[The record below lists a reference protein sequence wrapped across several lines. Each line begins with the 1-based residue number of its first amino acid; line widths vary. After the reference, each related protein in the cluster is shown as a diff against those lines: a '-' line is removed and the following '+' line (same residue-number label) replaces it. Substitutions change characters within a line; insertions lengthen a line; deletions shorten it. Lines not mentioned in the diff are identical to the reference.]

1 MMPLGGGEGMA
12 MGKYRYLLHN
22 MGLLTLSSF
31 ATKLLSFFLV
41 PLYTSV
47 LSTAD
52 YGTYDLINTTV
63 SLLIPVL
70 TLDIQEAVL
79 RFALDDG
86 DKERVL
92 LVGLKY
98 FILSMLVVVVFT
110 GCNLAIGI
118 FEVFAQY
125 PIEFVLMYAVMS
137 LSGILSYYARGVEHV
152 SDLSVASVLSSFVS
166 IILNI
171 YFLVFLGMGLLGY
184 FYATIIGSLVM
195 VVYLFF
201 SLRLYRKHIRK
212 SDNGSPERDM
222 TKYSIPMIANAVSWW
237 VNNASDRY
245 FVTWI
250 CGVAAN
256 GIYAVSYK
264 IPSIISVLQSIFG
277 QAWTISAV
285 KDFDKNDA
293 DGFYIKIY
301 NLYNALLVIAC
312 SMLIFLVKPLA
323 LILFAKDFYIAWMY
337 SPFLMIGTVFSGMSA
352 FVGGLFSALK
362 KSKSFAQT
370 SVVSAVT
377 NVVGNIALVPLV
389 GPFGASVTTAA
400 SYLIMLMM
408 RIYMIRKDVNLAVD
422 FRRDLVSYALLIF
435 QGLALCFDGIESAFS
450 WYQIVFVIAQI
461 VLFRA
466 EVSSSINK
474 VVQALRQT
482 PAK

>member
-1 MMPLGGGEGMA
+1 
-12 MGKYRYLLHN
+12 MGKYRYLLQN

-31 ATKLLSFFLV
+31 ATKLLSFFLM
-41 PLYTSV
+41 PLYTSI

-98 FILSMLVVVVFT
+98 FVISLLVVIAFT
-110 GCNLAIGI
+110 GCNLAIGM

-125 PIEFVLMYAVMS
+125 PVEFVLMYAAMS

-152 SDLSVASVLSSFVS
+152 SDLSISSVLSSFIS
-166 IILNI
+166 IVLNI
-171 YFLVFLGMGLLGY
+171 YFLVVLRIGLLGY

-195 VVYLFF
+195 IVYLCF
-201 SLRLYRKHIRK
+201 SLHLFGRCVWK
-212 SDNGSPERDM
+212 SEDSSLEHDM
-222 TKYSIPMIANAVSWW
+222 TKYSAPMIANAVSWW

-245 FVTWI
+245 IVTWI
-250 CGVAAN
+250 CGVAVN
-256 GIYAVSYK
+256 GVYAVSYK

-285 KDFDKNDA
+285 KDFDKNDT

-301 NLYNALLVIAC
+301 NLYNGLLVLAC
-312 SMLIFLVKPLA
+312 TMLIFLVKPLA
-323 LILFAKDFYIAWMY
+323 KILFANDFYSAWMY
-337 SPFLMIGTVFSGMSA
+337 SPFLMIGTVFSGMAA

-362 KSKSFAQT
+362 KSRSFAQT
-370 SVVSAVT
+370 SVVSAAI
-377 NVVGNIALVPLV
+377 NVIGNLVFVPIV
-389 GPFGASVTTAA
+389 GPFGASVTTAT
-400 SYLIMLMM
+400 SYLIMLIM
-408 RIYMIRKDVNLAVD
+408 RIYLIRKDVNLAVD
-422 FRRDLVSYALLIF
+422 FRRDFLSYVLLIL
-435 QGLALCFDGIESAFS
+435 QGLALCFDGIESVIS
-450 WYQIVFVIAQI
+450 WYQIIFVAAQVI
-461 VLFRA
+461 LFRTEA
-466 EVSSSINK
+466 STAMQRVGK
-474 VVQALRQT
+474 AVRHGL
-482 PAK
+482 AK